1 MADKGFFFSLIQGL
15 QMLKELFEKQIF
27 TLSLCLNFI
36 KLSKINYG
44 SGIELA
50 DSCFGLFW
58 TVCEIFP

>member
-50 DSCFGLFW
+50 DSCFGLF
-58 TVCEIFP
+58 